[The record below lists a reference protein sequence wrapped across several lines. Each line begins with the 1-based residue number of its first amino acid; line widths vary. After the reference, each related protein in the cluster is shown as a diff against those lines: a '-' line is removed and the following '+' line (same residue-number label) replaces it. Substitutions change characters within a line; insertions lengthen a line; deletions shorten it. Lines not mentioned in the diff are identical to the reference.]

1 MIQNMKNLERYG
13 WRKEGYDPF
22 LISDGWQ
29 IANLTACSEH
39 RFDDLIDT
47 EVHKATDEVFVCLE
61 GMGILITADYSGEKA
76 VFAAELMENGVTY
89 NVPAGLWHNISM
101 SDDAKI
107 IIVEK
112 SDTHINDVEHRL
124 LTPEEKEEVDRLIYE
139 NTDALRISRKREN
152 DSD

>member
-1 MIQNMKNLERYG
+1 MKNLEIYG

-22 LISDGWQ
+22 LVSDGWQ

-39 RFDDLIDT
+39 RLDDLVDM

-61 GMGILITADYSGEKA
+61 GRGILITADYSGEKA
-76 VFAAELMENGVTY
+76 VFAAELMDNGVTY

-101 SDDAKI
+101 DEAARI

-112 SDTHINDVEHRL
+112 SNTHLDDVEHKA
-124 LTPEEKEEVDRLIYE
+124 LTPEEKAEVDRLVKE
-139 NTDALRISRKREN
+139 AVA
-152 DSD
+152 